1 MEKIKT
7 IAKYTIN
14 ILAIISALVTGINA
28 VEGITIP
35 YAIQIIQ
42 IIAVVR
48 LYATIC
54 QIFLF
59 GATIGG
65 NNFSV
70 ECGDAESVTR
80 FYEQSSSQYESTVAN
95 FGDRCSL
102 WCHGG

>member
-1 MEKIKT
+1 MDKEDGASRT
-7 IAKYTIN
+7 VAN
-14 ILAIISALVTGINA
+14 CPG
-28 VEGITIP
+28 
-35 YAIQIIQ
+35 
-42 IIAVVR
+42 VVR

-95 FGDRCSL
+95 FGDVCAHLPGLDVS
-102 WCHGG
+102 